1 MVIECWRRLRMLL
14 VRMMKYLW
22 IKNELVRRKK
32 LKIGWVKSASTSF
45 PSSLRCTNDWVVYF
59 KRIHRKAEAIIGV
72 VNVMYLRKVMSVHIN
87 LVSDD
92 GTRQLKEVWFDTIVV
107 LSAWWVLH
115 VCTMNRTL
123 HSDLTHLIVTI
134 PFFNQWRKLLKRNVK
149 WTKRWPL
156 EIYL

>member
-1 MVIECWRRLRMLL
+1 MIIECWRRLRMLL

-45 PSSLRCTNDWVVYF
+45 PSSLRCTDDWVVYF
-59 KRIHRKAEAIIGV
+59 KLIHRKAEAIIGV

>member
-1 MVIECWRRLRMLL
+1 MLL

-45 PSSLRCTNDWVVYF
+45 PSSLRCTDDWVVYF
-59 KRIHRKAEAIIGV
+59 KLIHRKAEAIIGV

>member
-1 MVIECWRRLRMLL
+1 MITECRRRLRMLL

-45 PSSLRCTNDWVVYF
+45 PSSLRCTDDWVVYF
-59 KRIHRKAEAIIGV
+59 KLIHRKAEAIIGV